1 MLIKQWLKRGAALA
15 ALVALCGTM
24 MTGLAFA
31 EEATATYEQPTLTPH
46 SKSVIEVDGYQFID
60 LNGNGTLDVYE
71 DWREDAETRAADL
84 VSQMTVREKIAQ
96 MQHPTFLPRSD
107 GKIPSYLE
115 KWCNIEGI
123 GMLLI
128 RELNSVEAAATT
140 MNTIQEY
147 AEVSRLGVPV
157 LVSMDSVHGLSYVTG
172 ATVTPHNL
180 ALAATRDEELVTKLA
195 EIAREEHVAIGVRM
209 TLSPEADIA
218 SEPRW
223 GRVMETFGEDP
234 DLVTQM
240 TVAQVVA
247 FQNGRDGLNN
257 GSIVACM
264 KHFPGAGPQ
273 MDGKDTSP
281 IVSTEE
287 TLQTHLKPYLAAL
300 EVNVAA
306 IMPYYSVPLAL
317 DMENSAIGSKATLQD
332 LLRDELGFEGI
343 IQTDWGMIW
352 AIQEALG
359 TMTGE
364 EISDEEAILIGV
376 TQSRVDGIGGESI
389 KLIDYMEQYYNEGK
403 IDEDIL
409 TAAATRIVLVKFQM
423 GMFENPYCDVE
434 YAVSYVGNEENQ
446 AVNLEAAE
454 KAMTLLKNDG
464 ILPLDANAE
473 QTILVCGPRAGD
485 MDSLVGGWSSQQEG
499 LTIADAIAEY
509 AGEKTTVIY
518 EAEDVARIAELA
530 QDADVIIVSVGEPSY
545 QHDPPWGYDTLEITA
560 SQQEILETAAAS
572 GRPVITVVTGG
583 RPYILTWCDENTNA
597 ILEAYYP
604 GSQGGIAIAE
614 TLYGINNPTGKT
626 PIQFPRDME
635 SVNNQEGDVSF
646 DLENPLYDYGWGL
659 SYDKAE

>member
-1 MLIKQWLKRGAALA
+1 MLSKNIWKRGLSIATAALMA
-15 ALVALCGTM
+15 GAM
-24 MTGLAFA
+24 MTGMAFA
-31 EEATATYEQPTLTPH
+31 ESETYEQPVLDPH
-46 SKSVIEVDGYQFID
+46 VKSIIEVDGYQFID
-60 LNGNGTLDVYE
+60 LNGNGELDVYE
-71 DWREDAETRAADL
+71 DWRQDAEARANDL
-84 VSQMTVREKIAQ
+84 VGQMTVREKIAQ
-96 MQHPTFLPRSD
+96 MQHPTFLPRAD
-107 GKIPSYLE
+107 GEIPSYLE
-115 KWCNIEGI
+115 KWCNVEGI

-128 RELNSVEAAATT
+128 RELNSVEAAAST

-147 AEVSRLGVPV
+147 AEGSRLGVPV

-180 ALAATRDEELVTKLA
+180 ALAATRNEELVTKLS
-195 EIAREEHVAIGVRM
+195 EIARDEHIAIGVRM

-240 TVAQVVA
+240 VTAQVVA
-247 FQNGRDGLNN
+247 FQNGSDGLNT

-281 IVSTEE
+281 IISSEE
-287 TLQTHLKPYLAAL
+287 TMEVHLKPYYAAL
-300 EVNVAA
+300 EVNVAS

-332 LLRDELGFEGI
+332 LLRDEMGFEGI

-364 EISDEEAILIGV
+364 EVSDEEAILIGV

-389 KLIDYMEQYYNEGK
+389 RLIDYMEEYTGDGK
-403 IDEDIL
+403 IDEAIL
-409 TAAATRIVLVKFQM
+409 TAAATRIVKVKFEM
-423 GMFENPYCDVE
+423 GVFENPYCDVE
-434 YAVSYVGNEENQ
+434 YAVSFVGNEESQ
-446 AVNLEAAE
+446 ALNLQAARE
-454 KAMTLLKNDG
+454 AMTLLKNDDT
-464 ILPLDANAE
+464 LPLDANAT
-473 QTILVCGPRAGD
+473 QTILVVGPRAGD
-485 MDSLVGGWSSQQEG
+485 MDSLVGGWSSAQEG
-499 LTIADAIAEY
+499 LTMEAAIAEY
-509 AGEKTTVIY
+509 AGENTTVVY
-518 EAEDVARIAELA
+518 ESDNLERIAELA
-530 QDADVIIVSVGEPSY
+530 EDADIIIVSIGEPSY
-545 QHDPPWGYDTLEITA
+545 QHDPPWGYDTLEITS
-560 SQQEILETAAAS
+560 SQQEILETAKAS
-572 GRPVITVVTGG
+572 GKPIVTVMTGG

-597 ILEAYYP
+597 ILAAYYP

-614 TLYGINNPTGKT
+614 TLFGLNNPTGKT

-635 SVNNQEGDVSF
+635 SVNAQEGDVSF

-659 SYDKAE
+659 SYGE

>member
-1 MLIKQWLKRGAALA
+1 MLIKNLWKRGLS
-15 ALVALCGTM
+15 L
-24 MTGLAFA
+24 
-31 EEATATYEQPTLTPH
+31 ATATLLTGTLMSGMALAENTTYQQPVLAPH
-46 SKSVIEVDGYQFID
+46 VKSTIEVDGYQFID
-60 LNGNGTLDVYE
+60 LNSNGKLDVYE
-71 DWREDAETRAADL
+71 DWRQDADTRANDL
-84 VSQMTVREKIAQ
+84 VAQMTVREKIAQ
-96 MQHPTFLPRSD
+96 MQHPTYLPRAD
-107 GKIPSYLE
+107 GQIPSYLE
-115 KWCNIEGI
+115 KWCNTEGI

-128 RELNSVEAAATT
+128 RELNSVEAAANS
-140 MNTIQEY
+140 MNIIQEY
-147 AEVSRLGVPV
+147 AEGSRLGVPV

-180 ALAATRDEELVTKLA
+180 ALAATRNEELVTKLA
-195 EIAREEHVAIGVRM
+195 EVARDEHLAIGVRM

-240 TVAQVVA
+240 VTAQVVA
-247 FQNGRDGLNN
+247 FQNGSDGLNT

-281 IVSTEE
+281 IISSEE
-287 TLQTHLKPYLAAL
+287 TMEIHLKPYYAAL
-300 EVNVAA
+300 EVGVAS

-332 LLRDELGFEGI
+332 LLRDEMGFEGI

-364 EISDEEAILIGV
+364 EVSDEEAILIGV

-389 KLIDYMEQYYNEGK
+389 RLIDYMEEFTKDGK
-403 IDEDIL
+403 IDEAIL
-409 TAAATRIVLVKFQM
+409 TAAATRIVKVKFEM
-423 GMFENPYCDVE
+423 GVFENPYCDVE
-434 YAVSYVGNEENQ
+434 YAVSFVGNEENQ
-446 AVNLEAAE
+446 ALNLQAARE
-454 KAMTLLKNDG
+454 SMTLLKNDG
-464 ILPLDANAE
+464 ILPLDPNAT

-485 MDSLVGGWSSQQEG
+485 MDSIVGGWSSAQEG
-499 LTIADAIAEY
+499 LTIAAAVEAY
-509 AGEKTTVIY
+509 AGENTTVVY
-518 EAEDVARIAELA
+518 EADNLERIAELA
-530 QDADVIIVSVGEPSY
+530 KDADVIIVSVGEPSY
-545 QHDPPWGYDTLEITA
+545 QHDPPWGYNTLEITS
-560 SQQEILETAAAS
+560 SQQEILETAKAS
-572 GRPVITVVTGG
+572 GKPIVTMVTGG

-604 GSQGGIAIAE
+604 GTQGGIAIAE
-614 TLYGINNPTGKT
+614 TLYGINKPTGKT

-635 SVNNQEGDVSF
+635 SVNSQEGDVSF

-659 SYDKAE
+659 SYAE

>member
-1 MLIKQWLKRGAALA
+1 MLNKKNLWKRGLSLLGAAALA
-15 ALVALCGTM
+15 GNLMPAA
-24 MTGLAFA
+24 AFA
-31 EEATATYEQPTLTPH
+31 EGESYEQPELNPH
-46 SKSVIEVDGYQFID
+46 VKSIIEADGYQFID
-60 LNGNGTLDVYE
+60 LNGNGELDVYE
-71 DWREDAETRAADL
+71 DWRQDADTRTEDL

-96 MQHPTFLPRSD
+96 MQHPTYLPRGD
-107 GKIPSYLE
+107 EEIPSYLE
-115 KWCNIEGI
+115 EWCKDEGI

-128 RELNSVEAAATT
+128 RELNSVETAANS

-147 AEVSRLGVPV
+147 AEGSRLGVPV
-157 LVSMDSVHGLSYVTG
+157 LVSMDSVHGLSYVSG

-180 ALAATRDEELVTKLA
+180 ALAATRDEDLVKRLS
-195 EIAREEHVAIGVRM
+195 EISREEHIAVGVRM

-234 DLVTQM
+234 ELVTTM
-240 TVAQVVA
+240 VTDQVVA
-247 FQNGRDGLNN
+247 FQNGTEGLNT

-281 IVSTEE
+281 IISSEE
-287 TLQTHLKPYLAAL
+287 TLETHLQPYYAAL
-300 EVNVAA
+300 EVNVASV
-306 IMPYYSVPLAL
+306 MPYYSVPLAL

-332 LLRDELGFEGI
+332 LLRDEMGFEGI

-364 EISDEEAILIGV
+364 EVSDEEAILIGV

-389 KLIDYMEQYYNEGK
+389 RLIDLMEEYTTDGK
-403 IDEDIL
+403 IDEEIL
-409 TAAATRIVLVKFQM
+409 TAAATRIVKAKFQL
-423 GMFENPYCDVE
+423 GVFENPYCDVE
-434 YAVSYVGNEENQ
+434 YAKSFVGNEESQ
-446 AVNLEAAE
+446 QVNLEAAR

-464 ILPLDANAE
+464 TLPLDPDAE

-499 LTIADAIAEY
+499 LTIAAAIEAY
-509 AGEKTTVIY
+509 AGENTTVIY
-518 EAEDVARIAELA
+518 EAEDVERIRELA
-530 QDADVIIVSVGEPSY
+530 NEADVVITSIGEPSY
-545 QHDPPWGYDTLEITA
+545 QHDPPWGYETLEITG
-560 SQQEILETAAAS
+560 SQQEILEAVKES
-572 GRPVITVVTGG
+572 GKPIITVVTGG

-614 TLYGINNPTGKT
+614 TLFGMNNPTGKT
-626 PIQFPRDME
+626 PMQFPRDME

-646 DLENPLYDYGWGL
+646 DLEDPLYDYGWGL
-659 SYDKAE
+659 SYDS

>member
-1 MLIKQWLKRGAALA
+1 MLNKKLCKCGASLLTVLA
-15 ALVALCGTM
+15 MAGSMIPGA
-24 MTGLAFA
+24 AFA
-31 EEATATYEQPTLTPH
+31 EAEPLEQPVLNPH
-46 SKSVIEVDGYQFID
+46 VKSIIEVDGYQFID
-60 LNGNGTLDVYE
+60 LNSNGELDVYE

-84 VSQMTVREKIAQ
+84 VGQMTLREKIAQ

-115 KWCNIEGI
+115 KWCNEEGI

-140 MNTIQEY
+140 MNIIQEY
-147 AEVSRLGVPV
+147 AEGARLGVPV
-157 LVSMDSVHGLSYVTG
+157 LVSMDSVHGLSYVSG

-195 EIAREEHVAIGVRM
+195 EVARDEHIAIGVRM

-240 TVAQVVA
+240 VTAQVIA
-247 FQNGRDGLNN
+247 FQNGADGLNKD
-257 GSIVACM
+257 SIVACM

-273 MDGKDTSP
+273 MEGKDTSP
-281 IVSTEE
+281 IISTEE
-287 TLQTHLKPYLAAL
+287 TLQIHLKPYYAAI
-300 EVNVAA
+300 EVNIAS

-332 LLRDELGFEGI
+332 LLRDEMGFEGI

-352 AIQEALG
+352 AIQEGLG

-364 EISDEEAILIGV
+364 EVSDEEAIIIGV

-389 KLIDYMEQYYNEGK
+389 RLIDQMEELTNAGQ
-403 IDEDIL
+403 IDEAIL
-409 TAAATRIVLVKFQM
+409 DAAAMRIVKAKFEL
-423 GMFENPYCDVE
+423 GVFENPYCDVE
-434 YAVSYVGNEENQ
+434 YAVSFVGNEEST
-446 AVNLEAAE
+446 ALNLEAAE

-464 ILPLDANAE
+464 TLPLDPNAT

-485 MDSLVGGWSSQQEG
+485 MDSLVGGWSSAQEG
-499 LTIADAIAEY
+499 LTIADAMAAY
-509 AGEKTTVIY
+509 AGENTTVIY
-518 EAEDVARIAELA
+518 ESDNVERIAELA
-530 QDADVIIVSVGEPSY
+530 KDADVVVVSVGEPSY
-545 QHDPPWGYDTLEITA
+545 QHDPPWSYDTLEITS
-560 SQQEILETAAAS
+560 SQQEILEAVKEA
-572 GRPVITVVTGG
+572 GKPMITVVTGG

-604 GSQGGIAIAE
+604 GQQGGIAIAE
-614 TLYGINNPTGKT
+614 TLYGMNNPTGKT
-626 PIQFPRDME
+626 PMQFPRNME
-635 SVNNQEGDVSF
+635 SVVNQEGDVSF
-646 DLENPLYDYGWGL
+646 DLEDPLYDYNWGL
-659 SYDKAE
+659 SYDK

>member
-1 MLIKQWLKRGAALA
+1 MIKKILRRGTSLVCAAALA
-15 ALVALCGTM
+15 VGITGAAALAEDG
-24 MTGLAFA
+24 GLQQP
-31 EEATATYEQPTLTPH
+31 ELQPRVKQIIEA
-46 SKSVIEVDGYQFID
+46 DGYRFID
-60 LNGNGTLDVYE
+60 LNSNGTLDPYE
-71 DWREDAETRAADL
+71 DWRLDAQTRAADL

-96 MQHPTFLPRSD
+96 MQHPTFLPRAD
-107 GKIPSYLE
+107 GKIPSYLK
-115 KWCNIEGI
+115 KWCETESI

-128 RELNSVEAAATT
+128 RELASVEQAATS

-147 AEVSRLGVPV
+147 AEASRLGVPV
-157 LVSMDSVHGLSYVTG
+157 LVSMDSVHGLSYVSG

-180 ALAATRDEELVTKLA
+180 ALAATRDEDLVIRLG
-195 EIAREEHVAIGVRM
+195 EIARLEHLAIGVRM

-234 DLVTQM
+234 ELVTAM
-240 TVAQVVA
+240 TRAQVVA
-247 FQNGRDGLNN
+247 FQNGTEGINT
-257 GSIVACM
+257 GSIVACL

-281 IVSTEE
+281 IVSDEE
-287 TLQTHLKPYLAAL
+287 TLQIHLKPYYAAL
-300 EVNVAA
+300 EVNVGS

-332 LLRDELGFEGI
+332 LLRDVMGFEGI

-364 EISDEEAILIGV
+364 EVSDEEAILIGV

-389 KLIDYMEQYYNEGK
+389 RLIDQMEELTGEGK
-403 IDEDIL
+403 IDEAIL
-409 TAAATRIVLVKFQM
+409 DAAAMRIVKAKFEL
-423 GMFENPYCDVE
+423 GVFENPYCDVA
-434 YAVSYVGNEENQ
+434 YAISFVGNEEST
-446 AVNLEAAE
+446 AVNLEAAR

-464 ILPLDANAE
+464 TLPLAQDAGL
-473 QTILVCGPRAGD
+473 TILVCGPRAGD
-485 MDSLVGGWSSQQEG
+485 MASLVGGWSSEQNG
-499 LTIADAIAEY
+499 LTIAAAVEAYAGENANVTYIADDVTAIAE
-509 AGEKTTVIY
+509 A
-518 EAEDVARIAELA
+518 AR
-530 QDADVIIVSVGEPSY
+530 DADVVIVSVGEPSY

-560 SQQEILETAAAS
+560 TQQEILEAVKANTS
-572 GRPVITVVTGG
+572 GKIITVVTGG

-604 GSQGGIAIAE
+604 GQQGGIAIAE
-614 TLYGINNPTGKT
+614 TLFGLNNPTGKT

-635 SVNNQEGDVSF
+635 SVNDQSGDVSF

-659 SYDKAE
+659 SY

>member
-147 AEVSRLGVPV
+147 AEASRLGVPV

-446 AVNLEAAE
+446 AVNLESAE